1 MRSSPSKAGP
11 VSLLVLVLVLS
22 MFPGGSTNNVPV
34 GEFDADTVEVPILA
48 NETIG
53 LDDPASVHWKT
64 PIGWSGN
71 ERLEEI
77 FVYSGEGHA
86 IRYGVDD
93 TALPGGR
100 GIVIVSSSNH
110 TIPEGIDRMQPFQF
124 MGPMF
129 IAFAGETLYEL
140 DHADMVTKAEV
151 SLDFEPLWHGNPWNR
166 WSVMNNLGELLYVMA
181 NETTVGMYAKIPPNP
196 AYGEFRERR
205 FYQTVTL
212 DDYFETTGSRVVG
225 GPIVLNVPLVE
236 NGSLIVVPTDHGI
249 AALFLDYRVSGNR
262 VVDVGIGEMAWYNSY
277 DDIGQ
282 EVEPVDDRPISIALE
297 NPSEQR
303 GKDRIFLMT
312 KNGLIHSMFRENG
325 TLDWSL
331 DLMGDIDLTFAM
343 NGIWPD
349 SRGNLIVT
357 ATVDIDG
364 FVVAVDPDHGNI
376 MGNGSYYHFT
386 PDPVLMRPEYVQSA
400 RSYIFNNQNGTVY
413 ILNDRMD
420 LIAQFEV
427 PGGLATDVSYLGNIV
442 NNIGS
447 SQGNYYAA
455 ITKNTTLWIQGTTGF
470 YTPPPLPDVDP
481 DGQRVVIVTEMGN
494 ITLGL
499 FTNETPR
506 TSSFFMELVESGT
519 YTNTPI
525 AFVEQWTSIRTG
537 DPGNPGSDIPNE
549 GSALALGNHY
559 GAVSMVPHGPGRT
572 GPELMIVAA
581 EWGDHQRDGESAV
594 FGVVL
599 EGMDVVKAINEVP
612 VDGDNR
618 PIDEVLIQE
627 VVISKTPGQNGGD
640 DRQDDDWPLS
650 VGMMASII
658 GIIVVI
664 IGVVAMVYVRTNRSE
679 EH

>member
-22 MFPGGSTNNVPV
+22 MFPGGSTNHVPV
-34 GEFDADTVEVPILA
+34 GEFDADAVEVPILA

-77 FVYSGEGHA
+77 IIYSGEGHA

-100 GIVIVSSSNH
+100 GIVIVSGSNH
-110 TIPEGIDRMQPFQF
+110 TIPEGIDRMQPIQF

-140 DHADMVTKAEV
+140 DHADMETQTEV

-166 WSVMNNLGELLYVMA
+166 WSVLNNLGELLYVMA
-181 NETTVGMYAKIPPNP
+181 NETTVGMYAKIPPHP

-212 DDYFETTGSRVVG
+212 DDYFETTGSKVVG
-225 GPIVLNVPLVE
+225 EPIVLNVPLVE

-249 AALFLDYRVSGNR
+249 AALFLDYRVSGGR

-312 KNGLIHSMFRENG
+312 KDGLIHSVFRENG

-331 DLMGDIDLTFAM
+331 DLMGDIDAEFDML
-343 NGIWPD
+343 GLWPD
-349 SRGNLIVT
+349 PRGNLLAT
-357 ATVDIDG
+357 ARVDNDG
-364 FVVAVDPDHGNI
+364 LIAAIDPDRGHI
-376 MGNGSYYHFT
+376 MGNGSYYHILPT
-386 PDPVLMRPEYVQSA
+386 PVLMRPEYV
-400 RSYIFNNQNGTVY
+400 RSSRNYFFNSDLGTVY
-413 ILNDRMD
+413 ILDDRMD
-420 LIAQFEV
+420 LMAQFEV
-427 PGGLATDVSYLGNIV
+427 PGGIATDVSYLGNIV
-442 NNIGS
+442 NKIGS
-447 SQGNYYAA
+447 SQGNYFAA
-455 ITKNTTLWIQGTTGF
+455 VTKNTTLWVQSITGI
-470 YTPPPLPDVDP
+470 YTEPPLPDLDP

-494 ITLGL
+494 ITVGL
-499 FTNETPR
+499 FVNETPR
-506 TSSFFMELVESGT
+506 TTSFFMELVNSGT
-519 YTNTPI
+519 YEDTPI
-525 AFVEQWTSIRTG
+525 EFVIPWTSIRTG

-549 GSALALGNHY
+549 GSALALAHHY
-559 GAVSMVPHGPGRT
+559 GVVSLVPHGPGKT

-581 EWGDHQRDGESAV
+581 EWGDHQLNGECAV

-599 EGMDVVKAINEVP
+599 EGMDVVKAINKVP
-612 VDGDNR
+612 VDDENR
-618 PIDEVLIQE
+618 PIDEVLILE
-627 VVISKTPGQNGGD
+627 VAIPKTDGQNGD
-640 DRQDDDWPLS
+640 DEPQDDYWLRS
-650 VGMMASII
+650 SGGVILILVII
-658 GIIVVI
+658 IIIVIVLLTLRR
-664 IGVVAMVYVRTNRSE
+664 GNRS
-679 EH
+679 